1 MQHISFLWHWLND
14 KPVSFFPN
22 NNVFTLRD
30 KFFRDANKLALGIPQ
45 QFHAMFHST
54 ISHIERQFN
63 MREKAVIVQ
72 DRVSRTPNS
81 SRKSAPA
88 AGACEVPLPKI
99 DIVQEAQERL
109 EAAWVQDRENREDAF
124 MDLKFL
130 AGDQWPSEIRQQ
142 REAQNRPCLTI
153 NRLPQFVNQ
162 VANTVRVNPPAIKAI
177 PAGGEA
183 TAELAEIY
191 SGLMR
196 QIQYRSNATNV
207 FANAVYY
214 AVACGI
220 GHFRIV
226 TDFADGNGFDQEIQI
241 KRIQHPLSVF
251 WAPGSVEPD
260 RSDADYCL
268 VSEMIGRKEFQKR
281 FPDAAMTDFAA
292 PSDLNAESGL
302 FWANRDAVRVCEYW
316 VKRPMERTIARLAN
330 GETLDITDIDL
341 SSPLDVSTPVVIA
354 GLDPAIQHNSGNAG
368 RTVDGRGKPGHDI
381 SLGSQIIATRK
392 VRSHKV
398 EHYLLSG
405 EEVLEGPN
413 QWAGLYIPI
422 FPVIGAET
430 ALETKVIRS
439 GLIRFSRDSQQ
450 LYNFWRSAAA
460 EAIALAPRAPFLA
473 TPAMI
478 AKFKG
483 QWDTQNTITR
493 PYLLYEPDPDAPG
506 GRPMREPPPDIPAA
520 LVNESGIAAD
530 EMKATTGIYDAALG
544 ARSNEISGIAIRA
557 RESQGGVSALHYQD
571 NLMAT
576 LNHLGRVLIDLIP
589 KIYDSERTV
598 RILQEDET
606 HAPVRINVPVG
617 GANGKPTLIND
628 LNQGTYDVRVKI
640 GPSYGTRRAEAADA
654 MLQFIQ
660 AVPQAAGVAGDLV
673 ARNMDWPGAD
683 EIADRL
689 KRMLPPQVTG
699 EAPPLSAQIAQ
710 AQSRAYQEALAQAN
724 LGRVQGQAL
733 KSEADAARAHAQAQ
747 DAAARTLST
756 VAAAVYGTPQD
767 SDASRTAG
775 SGTARAPG
783 KRRQG

>member
-1 MQHISFLWHWLND
+1 M
-14 KPVSFFPN
+14 
-22 NNVFTLRD
+22 
-30 KFFRDANKLALGIPQ
+30 
-45 QFHAMFHST
+45 
-54 ISHIERQFN
+54 
-63 MREKAVIVQ
+63 
-72 DRVSRTPNS
+72 
-81 SRKSAPA
+81 
-88 AGACEVPLPKI
+88 PKI

-109 EAAWVQDRENREDAF
+109 EAAWEQDRENREDAF
-124 MDLKFL
+124 TDLKFL
-130 AGDQWPSEIRQQ
+130 AGDQWPNEIRLQ

-162 VANTVRVNPPAIKAI
+162 VANTVRMNPPAIKAI

-191 SGLMR
+191 SGLFR
-196 QIQYRSNATNV
+196 QIQYRSNATHV

-220 GHFRIV
+220 GHFRL
-226 TDFADGNGFDQEIQI
+226 TTGYADDDAFDQEILI
-241 KRIQHPLSVF
+241 KRIQYPLSVF
-251 WAPGSVEPD
+251 WDPAAVEPS

-268 VSEMIGRKEFQKR
+268 VSELIGREDFRKR

-292 PSDLNAESGL
+292 PEDLNAESGL
-302 FWANRDAVRVCEYW
+302 FWASRDAVRVCEYW
-316 VKRPMERTIARLAN
+316 VKRPKERTIARLVT
-330 GETLDITDIDL
+330 GETIDITDVDL
-341 SSPLDVSTPVVIA
+341 SAPYTVI
-354 GLDPAIQHNSGNAG
+354 DPAIQQAAVSLGG
-368 RTVDGRGKPGHDI
+368 RIKRGHDEN
-381 SLGSQIIATRK
+381 LASQIIATRK
-392 VRSHKV
+392 VKSHKV

-413 QWAGLYIPI
+413 EWPGRHIPI
-422 FPVIGAET
+422 FPVIGSET
-430 ALETKVIRS
+430 ALESKIIRS
-439 GLIRFSRDSQQ
+439 GLIRFSRDPQQ

-483 QWDTQNTITR
+483 QWDTQNTVSR

-520 LVNESGIAAD
+520 LVQESALASD

-544 ARSNEISGIAIRA
+544 ARSNEISGVAIRA

-576 LNHLGRVLIDLIP
+576 LHHLGEALIDLAP
-589 KIYDSERTV
+589 KIYDSERTI
-598 RILQEDET
+598 RIMREDES
-606 HAPVRINVPVG
+606 HEPVRINVPVMG
-617 GANGKPTLIND
+617 VDGKPMLLND
-628 LNQGTYDVRVKI
+628 LSQGTYDVRVKI
-640 GPSYGTRRAEAADA
+640 GPSYATRRSEAADS

-689 KRMLPPQVTG
+689 HRMLPPQVTG
-699 EAPPLSAQIAQ
+699 DAPPLDVQIAQ
-710 AQSRAYQEALAQAN
+710 ARQQAYQEALAQAHLN
-724 LGRVQGQAL
+724 RVQGLAA
-733 KSEADAARAHAQAQ
+733 KSDADAVRAHAEAQ
-747 DAAARTLST
+747 DAASRAASNAADILFSSPLTPEGQLKTALQEADLRERQASAAKAEAELQSKVFDNEVKRARFAEPSPYKLS
-756 VAAAVYGTPQD
+756 
-767 SDASRTAG
+767 
-775 SGTARAPG
+775 
-783 KRRQG
+783 

>member
-1 MQHISFLWHWLND
+1 M
-14 KPVSFFPN
+14 
-22 NNVFTLRD
+22 
-30 KFFRDANKLALGIPQ
+30 
-45 QFHAMFHST
+45 
-54 ISHIERQFN
+54 
-63 MREKAVIVQ
+63 
-72 DRVSRTPNS
+72 
-81 SRKSAPA
+81 
-88 AGACEVPLPKI
+88 PKI

-109 EAAWVQDRENREDAF
+109 EAAWIQDRENREDGF

-130 AGDQWPSEIRQQ
+130 AGDQWPNEIRLQ

-162 VANTVRVNPPAIKAI
+162 VANTVRVNPPSVKAI

-226 TDFADGNGFDQEIQI
+226 TDYADEDGFDQEIRI

-251 WAPGSVEPD
+251 WAPGSVEPS
-260 RSDADYCL
+260 RSDAEYCL
-268 VSEMIGRKEFQKR
+268 VSEIMGRKEFQKR
-281 FPDAAMTDFAA
+281 FPGAAMSDFMA

-302 FWANRDAVRVCEYW
+302 FWANRDGVRVCEYW
-316 VKRPMERTIARLAN
+316 VKRPHERTIVRLA
-330 GETLDITDIDL
+330 GGVTLDITEVEPKEL
-341 SSPLDVSTPVVIA
+341 Q
-354 GLDPAIQHNSGNAG
+354 GLGIVAE
-368 RTVDGRGKPGHDI
+368 
-381 SLGSQIIATRK
+381 RK

-413 QWAGLYIPI
+413 QWAGRHIPI
-422 FPVIGAET
+422 FPVIGSET
-430 ALETKVIRS
+430 SLETKVIRS

-460 EAIALAPRAPFLA
+460 EAIALAPRAPFVA
-473 TPAMI
+473 TPSMI

-483 QWDTQNTITR
+483 QWDTQNTVSR
-493 PYLLYEPDPDAPG
+493 PYLLYEPDPEVPG

-520 LVNESGIAAD
+520 LVNESAMAAD

-544 ARSNEISGIAIRA
+544 ARSNEISGVAIRA

-576 LNHLGRVLIDLIP
+576 LNHLGTVLIDLIP

-598 RILQEDET
+598 RIMREDES
-606 HAPVRINVPVG
+606 HLPVRINVPVMG
-617 GANGKPTLIND
+617 VNGKPMLLND
-628 LNQGTYDVRVKI
+628 LSQGTYDVRVKI
-640 GPSYGTRRAEAADA
+640 GPSYATRRAEAADA

-689 KRMLPPQVTG
+689 KRMLPPQISG
-699 EAPPLSAQIAQ
+699 EAPPPGVEIAQ
-710 AQSRAYQEALAQAN
+710 AQQQAYQAALAQAHLN
-724 LGRVQGQAL
+724 RVQGLAA
-733 KSEADAARAHAQAQ
+733 KSEAEAMRAHAEAQ

-756 VAAAVYGTPQD
+756 VASTVYGTPQD
-767 SDASRTAG
+767 PLQTAMQEATLRERQANAAKAEADLQGKVFDNEVKRTRFADP
-775 SGTARAPG
+775 SPY
-783 KRRQG
+783 KL

>member
-1 MQHISFLWHWLND
+1 
-14 KPVSFFPN
+14 
-22 NNVFTLRD
+22 
-30 KFFRDANKLALGIPQ
+30 
-45 QFHAMFHST
+45 
-54 ISHIERQFN
+54 
-63 MREKAVIVQ
+63 
-72 DRVSRTPNS
+72 
-81 SRKSAPA
+81 
-88 AGACEVPLPKI
+88 LPKI

-130 AGDQWPSEIRQQ
+130 AGDQWPDEIRQQ

-196 QIQYRSNATNV
+196 QVQYRSNATNV

-226 TDFADGNGFDQEIQI
+226 TDFVDENGFDQEIQI

-251 WAPGSVEPD
+251 WAPGAVEPD

-292 PSDLNAESGL
+292 PLDVNAESGL

-316 VKRPMERTIARLAN
+316 VKRPVTRTIARLAT
-330 GETLDITDIDL
+330 GETVDITDV
-341 SSPLDVSTPVVIA
+341 DVSATPAVI
-354 GLDPAIQHNSGNAG
+354 PASTVIPANAG
-368 RTVDGRGKPGHDI
+368 IHGDAGTV
-381 SLGSQIIATRK
+381 LGSDMGPRLRGDDRRRLADQIIATRK

-413 QWAGLYIPI
+413 QWAGRYIPI

-430 ALETKVIRS
+430 ALETKVIRG

-460 EAIALAPRAPFLA
+460 ESIALAPRAPFLA

-483 QWDTQNTITR
+483 QWDTQNTISR

-520 LVNESGIAAD
+520 LINESGMAAD

-544 ARSNEISGIAIRA
+544 ARSNEISGVAIRA
-557 RESQGGVSALHYQD
+557 RESQGGISALHYQD

-598 RILQEDET
+598 RILQEDDT
-606 HAPVRINVPVG
+606 HQPVRINVPVV
-617 GANGKPTLIND
+617 GANGKPLLIND

-640 GPSYGTRRAEAADA
+640 GPSYATRRAEAADA

-699 EAPPLSAQIAQ
+699 EAPPLGAQIAQ
-710 AQSRAYQEALAQAN
+710 ARQQAYQDALAQAN
-724 LGRVQGQAL
+724 LSHVQGQAM
-733 KSEADAARAHAQAQ
+733 KSEAEAMRAHAQAQ

-756 VAAAVYGTPQD
+756 VAATVHGTPQD
-767 SDASRTAG
+767 PMQAALREAALRERQASAAKAEAELQGKVLDNEMKR
-775 SGTARAPG
+775 ARASEASPY
-783 KRRQG
+783 KL